1 MRCLNVFK
9 VYRLSSKYTLKK
21 LFFFLFFLI
30 YIVLKINLKQKTEIL
45 PKADKLLK

>member
-21 LFFFLFFLI
+21 FFVFFLI

>member
-21 LFFFLFFLI
+21 VCFFLI

-45 PKADKLLK
+45 LEADKLLK

>member
-21 LFFFLFFLI
+21 LFVCFFLI

>member
-21 LFFFLFFLI
+21 LLFFFFLI

>member
-21 LFFFLFFLI
+21 FVFFLI